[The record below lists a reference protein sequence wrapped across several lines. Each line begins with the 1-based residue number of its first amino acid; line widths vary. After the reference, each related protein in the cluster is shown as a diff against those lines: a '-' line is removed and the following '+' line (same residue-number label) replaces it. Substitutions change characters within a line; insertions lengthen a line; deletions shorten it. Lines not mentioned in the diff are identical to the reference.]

1 MRSARCMTNS
11 KRKEVG
17 KHHSHRHSA
26 NPPRAWSS
34 FRHRLPA
41 GTKRCIVHPRDRCIT
56 FAASTAVAAAG
67 AQTHSPSVT
76 TLRPLAATRKRVPPL
91 THRQGQGPNSNPELG
106 LGVGTTLPGG
116 HIIAPRLRLVSLSPS
131 FSRCPPAT
139 SASHFLGSCLLAPSS
154 VYILPALFFLTLC
167 R

>member
-1 MRSARCMTNS
+1 MAHLCCSSLRRRLIDLDLYLFHPRIPHEPGARSATVSLLARNGASYTRGIAPS
-11 KRKEVG
+11 PL
-17 KHHSHRHSA
+17 
-26 NPPRAWSS
+26 PPPPPLLRPE
-34 FRHRLPA
+34 HRL
-41 GTKRCIVHPRDRCIT
+41 TVR
-56 FAASTAVAAAG
+56 
-67 AQTHSPSVT
+67 PSQPS
-76 TLRPLAATRKRVPPL
+76 RPLAATRKRVPPL
-91 THRQGQGPNSNPELG
+91 THRQGQGPNSNPALG

-116 HIIAPRLRLVSLSPS
+116 HIIAPRLRLVGLSPS